1 MWRTVTVWYLFW
13 NFTVFGCLCMTLKT
27 FQTREHFQANTCRFL
42 FRENMT
48 SFLNY
53 VTATL
58 RTLFAWSGSFIIVLC
73 TSMSCMW
80 NYSPAIWTNCMKY
93 NEKVSSM
100 DCQEVLFADL
110 NISLEHLF
118 PKFWND
124 LYPNSFEPTLYKEKK
139 TETVMKI
146 HSSS

>member
-1 MWRTVTVWYLFW
+1 
-13 NFTVFGCLCMTLKT
+13 
-27 FQTREHFQANTCRFL
+27 
-42 FRENMT
+42 
-48 SFLNY
+48 
-53 VTATL
+53 
-58 RTLFAWSGSFIIVLC
+58 
-73 TSMSCMW
+73 
-80 NYSPAIWTNCMKY
+80 MKY